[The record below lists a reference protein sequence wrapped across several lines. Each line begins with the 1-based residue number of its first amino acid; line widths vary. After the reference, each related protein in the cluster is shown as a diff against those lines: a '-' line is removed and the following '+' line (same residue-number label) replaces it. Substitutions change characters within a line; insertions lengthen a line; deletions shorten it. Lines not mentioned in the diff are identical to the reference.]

1 MELRPATRRSQPC
14 KEQAECRAG
23 AKPGVGARPQ
33 SLTSGLQ
40 PDSAVSPESW
50 PAGPAGLLLWRVG
63 CSGELGHSAGPAG
76 PAQARDTKA
85 LGRAPSDAFRP
96 SLA

>member
-76 PAQARDTKA
+76 PAQARDTVRSK
-85 LGRAPSDAFRP
+85 GIGQGSQ
-96 SLA
+96 